1 MLNFKFMV
9 KRFMT
14 FVAAVIAAAATFTS
28 CDKEDKPTVEFEK
41 ILYTV
46 HAQRSVD
53 VTVVLS
59 EPAATDISVS
69 IMATGAA
76 SSSYYELSGVP
87 VTVKA
92 GQTTGTFSVKNLGL
106 TEEKQ
111 LKLSIVAPSGY
122 EAGAKEITVITPDPE
137 ETLVYSFKATKA
149 EVLGSYIAQMT
160 VTGVESGEDLSLG
173 NDVVIPMSITGDAA
187 KYIVYDT
194 ALGDGPCA
202 VLPAGKRTASFSFSL
217 SEGFTDGDAVSISV
231 DLDKAERFIP
241 GDNETLA
248 LTLFSVNV
256 PDNLLG
262 TWTFDKVF
270 DADELMMWFEEME
283 DDSALLP
290 LNNTGFTLTFTKDA
304 AGVVTVTPNDKGDF
318 ANYFREATVTPTE
331 PKNYSSE
338 GKVVGKNAVEEC
350 TMFMAE
356 AGFDVHTNRYYKLSS
371 ANRAF
376 SKTKESLG
384 EAVVVFTVID
394 GDLVVELRDYDTPP
408 FGENWWSDAKFD
420 ADMFSFASLFKKQ

>member
-1 MLNFKFMV
+1 MV

-14 FVAAVIAAAATFTS
+14 FVAAAIAAAASFAS
-28 CDKEDKPTVEFEK
+28 CDKDDKPTVEFEK
-41 ILYTV
+41 SFYTV
-46 HAQRSVD
+46 HAQRDVD

-59 EPAATDISVS
+59 EPATSDISVG
-69 IMATGAA
+69 ITAAGATSG
-76 SSSYYELSGVP
+76 SEYELTGVP
-87 VTVKA
+87 VSVKA

-122 EAGAKEITVITPDPE
+122 KAGTKELTVITPDPE
-137 ETLVYSFKATKA
+137 ETLVYSFKATSA
-149 EVLGSYIAQMT
+149 EVLGSYTVQMT

-173 NDVVIPMSITGDAA
+173 SDVVIPMSITGDAA

-194 ALGDGPCA
+194 TLGDGPCA

-217 SEGFTDGDAVSISV
+217 SEGFTDGDAVTVSV
-231 DLDKAERFIP
+231 NLDKAERFIP
-241 GDNETLA
+241 GDNETIQ
-248 LTLFSVNV
+248 LTFFSVNV

-290 LNNTGFTLTFTKDA
+290 LNNTGFTLTFSKDA
-304 AGVVTVTPNDKGDF
+304 AGIVTVTPNDKGDF
-318 ANYFREATVTPTE
+318 ANYFREATVIPTE

-356 AGFDVHTNRYYKLSS
+356 AGYEVHTNRYYKLSS

-376 SKTKESLG
+376 SKTKETLG

-394 GDLVVELRDYDTPP
+394 GGLVVELRDYDTPP